1 MLNNQ
6 NPLVSVIMNC
16 HNGEKYLDESLKS
29 LFDQS
34 YYNWELIFW
43 DNFSSDK
50 SFEILNSYQDK
61 RIRYFKSVKFEKL
74 YKARNLAI
82 SKTLGNFIC
91 FLDSDDIWD
100 KNFLVKHI
108 NTAIKYN
115 CNITYSKFLIKNEIN
130 KKTYVNFVN
139 KLPAGE
145 ITNDLLK
152 RYSVGISAI
161 LLKKKIFEKFEF
173 NPDYQI
179 IGDFD
184 LFLRLSLVEKFHPI
198 QEPLLTYRHHADN
211 FSNKNLNIYINE
223 LENWLKK
230 NEYSFYKKKNFFF
243 LKFYIFKLKIKN
255 YLKILKTK

>member
-115 CNITYSKFLIKNEIN
+115 CNIT
-130 KKTYVNFVN
+130 
-139 KLPAGE
+139 
-145 ITNDLLK
+145 
-152 RYSVGISAI
+152 
-161 LLKKKIFEKFEF
+161 
-173 NPDYQI
+173 
-179 IGDFD
+179 
-184 LFLRLSLVEKFHPI
+184 
-198 QEPLLTYRHHADN
+198 
-211 FSNKNLNIYINE
+211 
-223 LENWLKK
+223 
-230 NEYSFYKKKNFFF
+230 
-243 LKFYIFKLKIKN
+243 
-255 YLKILKTK
+255 